1 MESKSLKL
9 KDMCIYSS
17 AKVKLCIKGI
27 ITVNLLTDEAN
38 LHQDYLLGW
47 LAKSE
52 DQQGVKNILH
62 SCSLLQLQQ
71 KCVEKLSP
79 QEEDWRARESAILAL
94 GAISEGCAK
103 GLLPYLADMLGML
116 LPKLGDA
123 RPLVRSI
130 TCWALSR
137 YSHWLVQAAEQ
148 AIPLAKEQLQNVL
161 KVHALRSSLVSTEAG
176 VCEIYSLQQLPLC
189 TAPTCVLLW

>member
-1 MESKSLKL
+1 MTSPSRPDEISTIKPNAARVSI
-9 KDMCIYSS
+9 MCSI
-17 AKVKLCIKGI
+17 V
-27 ITVNLLTDEAN
+27 
-38 LHQDYLLGW
+38 
-47 LAKSE
+47 
-52 DQQGVKNILH
+52 
-62 SCSLLQLQQ
+62 
-71 KCVEKLSP
+71 

-103 GLLPYLADMLGML
+103 GLLPFLAEMLGML

-148 AIPLAKEQLQNVL
+148 AIPLAKDQLHSVL
-161 KVHALRSSLVSTEAG
+161 KVTCSTLFFIESLSTCHSPTSGECHHRVCMPLPQKPASCLQSVPFIVS
-176 VCEIYSLQQLPLC
+176 
-189 TAPTCVLLW
+189 

>member
-1 MESKSLKL
+1 MKK
-9 KDMCIYSS
+9 
-17 AKVKLCIKGI
+17 
-27 ITVNLLTDEAN
+27 TP
-38 LHQDYLLGW
+38 
-47 LAKSE
+47 
-52 DQQGVKNILH
+52 H
-62 SCSLLQLQQ
+62 SYSLLQLQQ

-79 QEEDWRARESAILAL
+79 PFQEEDWRARESAILAL

-130 TCWALSR
+130 TCWGLSR

-161 KVHALRSSLVSTEAG
+161 KVHALRTSLVSTEAG
-176 VCEIYSLQQLPLC
+176 VREIYSLQPIVSPCSSLC
-189 TAPTCVLLW
+189 PFVVSIGQV